1 MFTIHQT
8 CQVVNKASIK
18 YPVYIYNIDMDINM
32 QPTQTLV
39 CLLRL
44 GYLDELAVPS
54 AVQLGPGAPH
64 SGPFAVVQHGEVH
77 PRPVS
82 CPPHQAVQ
90 GIHLPHQLPLPHPA
104 QGRVTGQG
112 ACGGQG
118 EVQLSD
124 VQALRNNC
132 SLTLV
137 GSM

>member
-1 MFTIHQT
+1 
-8 CQVVNKASIK
+8 
-18 YPVYIYNIDMDINM
+18 M

-90 GIHLPHQLPLPHPA
+90 GIHLGEGVAKAWPSVRLRENA
-104 QGRVTGQG
+104 QP
-112 ACGGQG
+112 
-118 EVQLSD
+118 
-124 VQALRNNC
+124 
-132 SLTLV
+132 
-137 GSM
+137 